1 MNVELLLQELSLVS
15 KKFELIN
22 KKTGGY
28 FNIFEITDIW
38 SDEVIVCRVLHEI
51 LSPEGTHFQG
61 NKYLKRF
68 IKTS

>member
-28 FNIFEITDIW
+28 FN
-38 SDEVIVCRVLHEI
+38 VQKNLI
-51 LSPEGTHFQG
+51 LIIHLCF
-61 NKYLKRF
+61 
-68 IKTS
+68 